1 MILYWQLVLR
11 RKGLFGTLRQKD
23 GYIRFQMLVKT
34 ELEKIGLQYTE
45 VKIGKDDH
53 IGNVV
58 LGLLRAMGQ
67 SLKKNGLQRMDS
79 KKVSWLRE

>member
-1 MILYWQLVLR
+1 
-11 RKGLFGTLRQKD
+11 
-23 GYIRFQMLVKT
+23 MLVKT

-45 VKIGKDDH
+45 VKIGKHDH

-67 SLKKNGLQRMDS
+67 SLKKTGCNEWIA
-79 KKVSWLRE
+79 KKYPG